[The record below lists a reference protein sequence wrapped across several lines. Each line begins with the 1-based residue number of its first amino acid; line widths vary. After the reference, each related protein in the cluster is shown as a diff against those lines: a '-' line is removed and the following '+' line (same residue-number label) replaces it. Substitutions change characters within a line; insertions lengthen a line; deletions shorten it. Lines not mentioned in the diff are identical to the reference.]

1 MKPLST
7 PARIFIGLV
16 LVTGCA
22 SILESLGQS
31 PTTNLGRFICYLFLA
46 LVSSGL
52 KVTLPGVTGTMS
64 VFFLFI
70 LLGVAELN
78 MLQTQILGLGAALVQ
93 CFWGA
98 KIRPKPLQIVFNLA
112 AIATAIAVAFSA
124 YHSPVA
130 LAFGNSVPI
139 MLILAATGY
148 FMSNTLAVACIIALT
163 ERRSLHKIWKECY
176 FWSFPY
182 YLLGATLVCLISY
195 INKSMG
201 WQFSLLVLPVC
212 YVIYRSYRLYLGRLE
227 AEKVHVEQMN
237 SLHLRTIEA
246 LALAIEAKDQTTR
259 AHLQRV
265 QHYAVKIG
273 QILGIEDTELEALRA
288 AAVLHDIGKLAVP
301 EHIISKPGKLTM
313 QEFEKM
319 KIHPLV
325 GAEILERVDFPYPVA
340 PIVKA
345 HHEKWDGSGY
355 PLGLRGEEIP
365 LGARILA
372 AVDCLDA
379 LASDRQYRRAIPL
392 DEAIEVVI
400 SESGKSYDPQVVEV
414 LRTKYKDLDEEAKA
428 LDRSKTKLSTEVKV
442 TRGGGPATGVENLKK
457 DDYVA
462 QIAAA
467 GQEAQCMLQLVKDL
481 GNSLNLVET
490 LSVLAER
497 LKDMIS
503 FDAIAVYEC
512 RATHLIPAYVE
523 GQDQILF
530 SSLEIP
536 IGEGLSG
543 WVAKHNKSVING
555 NPSVEP
561 GYLNNPAKFSI
572 LRSALAVP
580 LEGMNGVVGVLTLY
594 HSRPDA
600 FSQDQLRILSGISSK
615 VGLCIENTLK
625 YQELESFATTDHLT
639 GLANTRSLFPR
650 LESELVR
657 SKRQMVPFTVVVCDL
672 DGFKQVNDRFG
683 HVTGN
688 LVLQLFAK
696 GLKENSREYD
706 VVARLGGDEFVV
718 AMPGMAM
725 EAVEEKVRMLAQL
738 ARDAGIQACGEETVS
753 LSVGHAS
760 FPDDSSDSDTLLAE
774 ADRRMYDMKKL
785 LKNPRSRAASAAPVL
800 ASVSPLSSR

>member
-1 MKPLST
+1 MKPMSI

-16 LVTGCA
+16 LLTGLASLLQASTDDVTT
-22 SILESLGQS
+22 SLEQFL
-31 PTTNLGRFICYLFLA
+31 CYLILA

-78 MLQTQILGLGAALVQ
+78 MLQTMILGLSAALVQ

-98 KIRPKPLQIVFNLA
+98 KVRPKALQILFNLA

-124 YHSPVA
+124 YHTPLSW
-130 LAFGNSVPI
+130 AFGNSLPI
-139 MLILAATGY
+139 MLMLAATAY
-148 FMSNTLAVACIIALT
+148 FMANTLAVACVIALT
-163 ERRSLHKIWKECY
+163 ERRALHKIWKECY

-182 YLLGATLVCLISY
+182 YLLGATLVCLLSY
-195 INKSMG
+195 INKSIG

-212 YVIYRSYRLYLGRLE
+212 YVLYRSYRLYLGRLE
-227 AEKVHVEQMN
+227 TEKAHVEQMN

-273 QILGIEDTELEALRA
+273 QILGIKDMELEALRA

-340 PIVKA
+340 PIVRA
-345 HHEKWDGSGY
+345 HHERWDGTGY

-379 LASDRQYRRAIPL
+379 LASDRQYRRAVSL
-392 DEAIEVVI
+392 QEAMEVVI
-400 SESGKSYDPQVVEV
+400 GESGKSYDPQVVAALKSHYQE
-414 LRTKYKDLDEEAKA
+414 LEEEAQT
-428 LDRSKTKLSTEVKV
+428 LDTRKVKPSTEFKV
-442 TRGGGPATGVENLKK
+442 TRGGAPATGVERVSK

-467 GQEAQCMLQLVKDL
+467 GQEAQFMLQLVKDL

-490 LSVLAER
+490 LSVLAQR
-497 LKDMIS
+497 LKAMIS

-512 RATHLIPAYVE
+512 RAGQLIPAYVE

-530 SSLEIP
+530 SSLAIP

-543 WVAKHNKSVING
+543 WVAKHNQAVING

-561 GYLNNPAKFSI
+561 GYLNNPAKFSV

-580 LEGMNGVVGVLTLY
+580 LEAMNGVVGVLTLY
-594 HSRPDA
+594 HARADA

-650 LESELVR
+650 LESELSR
-657 SKRQMVPFTVVVCDL
+657 SKRQMVPFTVLVCDL

-696 GLKENSREYD
+696 GLKESSREYD

-718 AMPGMAM
+718 AMPGMAVD
-725 EAVEEKVRMLAQL
+725 AVEEKVQSMSRL
-738 ARDAGIQACGEETVS
+738 ARQAGIEACGEETVS
-753 LSVGHAS
+753 LSVGYAS
-760 FPDDSSDSDTLLAE
+760 FPDDSTDSDTLLAE

-785 LKNPRSRAASAAPVL
+785 SK
-800 ASVSPLSSR
+800 SSRLRVRENESRVALAR

>member
-1 MKPLST
+1 MSI

-16 LVTGCA
+16 LFTGLASLLQAFSEDVTTG
-22 SILESLGQS
+22 L
-31 PTTNLGRFICYLFLA
+31 PRFLCYLILA

-78 MLQTQILGLGAALVQ
+78 ILQTMILGLSAALVQ

-98 KIRPKPLQIVFNLA
+98 KVRPNGLQILFNLA

-124 YHSPVA
+124 YHSPLAPA
-130 LAFGNSVPI
+130 LGNSLPI
-139 MLILAATGY
+139 MLMLSATAY
-148 FMSNTLAVACIIALT
+148 FMANTLAVACVIALT
-163 ERRSLHKIWKECY
+163 ERRALHKIWKECY

-201 WQFSLLVLPVC
+201 WQFSLTVLPVC
-212 YVIYRSYRLYLGRLE
+212 YVIYRSYHLYLGRLE
-227 AEKVHVEQMN
+227 TEKAHVEQMN

-273 QILGIEDTELEALRA
+273 QILGIEDMELEALRA

-325 GAEILERVDFPYPVA
+325 GAEILEKVDFPYPVA
-340 PIVKA
+340 PIVRA
-345 HHEKWDGSGY
+345 HHEKWDGTGY

-379 LASDRQYRRAIPL
+379 LASDRQYRRAVSL
-392 DEAIEVVI
+392 HEAMDVVI
-400 SESGKSYDPQVVEV
+400 GESGKSYDPRVVAV
-414 LRTKYKDLDEEAKA
+414 LKSHYRELEEEAK
-428 LDRSKTKLSTEVKV
+428 LDKNKTRPSTEFKV
-442 TRGGGPATGVENLKK
+442 TRGGGPATGVERAST

-467 GQEAQCMLQLVKDL
+467 GQEAQFMLQLVKDL

-490 LSVLAER
+490 LSVLAQR
-497 LKDMIS
+497 LKAMIS

-512 RATHLIPAYVE
+512 RAGLLIPAYVE

-530 SSLEIP
+530 SSLAIP

-543 WVAKHNKSVING
+543 WVAKHNKAVING

-561 GYLNNPAKFSI
+561 GYLNNPSKFSV

-580 LEGMNGVVGVLTLY
+580 LEAMNGVVGVLTLY
-594 HSRPDA
+594 HARADA
-600 FSQDQLRILSGISSK
+600 FSPDQLRILSGISSK

-650 LESELVR
+650 LESELAR
-657 SKRQMVPFTVVVCDL
+657 SKRQMVPFTVLVCDL

-688 LVLQLFAK
+688 LVLQLFSK
-696 GLKENSREYD
+696 GLKESSREYD

-718 AMPGMAM
+718 AMPGMAVD
-725 EAVEEKVRMLAQL
+725 AVEEKVQAMSRL
-738 ARDAGIQACGEETVS
+738 AREAGIEACGEETVT
-753 LSVGHAS
+753 LSVGYAS
-760 FPDDSSDSDTLLAE
+760 FPDDSTDSDTLLAE
-774 ADRRMYDMKKL
+774 ADRRMYNMKKL
-785 LKNPRSRAASAAPVL
+785 SKSSRSRM
-800 ASVSPLSSR
+800 PLGEGRATLVH

>member
-1 MKPLST
+1 MSI

-16 LVTGCA
+16 LLTGSA
-22 SILESLGQS
+22 SILEAAGQ
-31 PTTNLGRFICYLFLA
+31 PVNTNLGRFLCYLLLA
-46 LVSSGL
+46 LFSSGL

-70 LLGVAELN
+70 LLGIAELS
-78 MLQTQILGLGAALVQ
+78 MFQTMILGLSAALVQ

-98 KIRPKPLQIVFNLA
+98 KFRPKALQIVYNLA
-112 AIATAIAVAFSA
+112 AIATAIGVAFHA
-124 YHSPVA
+124 YHSPLA
-130 LAFGNSVPI
+130 SAFGNSLPI
-139 MLILAATGY
+139 MLILGATGY
-148 FMSNTLAVACIIALT
+148 FLANTLAVSCVVALT
-163 ERRSLHKIWKECY
+163 ERRSLLTIWKECY

-182 YLLGATLVCLISY
+182 YLLGATLVCVITYTNS
-195 INKSMG
+195 NMG

-227 AEKVHVEQMN
+227 TEKTHVEQMN

-246 LALAIEAKDQTTR
+246 LALAIEAKDHTTR

-265 QHYAVKIG
+265 QHYAVRIG
-273 QILGIEDTELEALRA
+273 QILGIDDTQLDALRA

-301 EHIISKPGKLTM
+301 EHIISKPGKLTL

-345 HHEKWDGSGY
+345 HHERWDGKGY
-355 PLGLRGEEIP
+355 PMGLKGLEIP

-392 DEAIEVVI
+392 DQAMEVV
-400 SESGKSYDPQVVEV
+400 SGESGKSYDPRVVEV
-414 LRTKYKDLDEEAKA
+414 LKSTYKELEEEAKT
-428 LDRSKTKLSTEVKV
+428 LNRGTTKLSTDVRV
-442 TRGGGPATGVENLKK
+442 TRGGEPATGLERARK

-467 GQEAQCMLQLVKDL
+467 GQEAQFMLGLVKDL

-490 LSVLAER
+490 LSVLSQR
-497 LKDMIS
+497 LKAMIS
-503 FDAIAVYEC
+503 FDAIAIYEC
-512 RATHLIPAYVE
+512 RVTQLIPAYVE
-523 GQDQILF
+523 GQDQLLF

-536 IGEGLSG
+536 FGEGLSG
-543 WVAKHNKSVING
+543 WVAKHNKPVLNG

-561 GYLNNPAKFSI
+561 GYLNNPAKFST

-594 HSRPDA
+594 HARADA
-600 FSQDQLRILSGISSK
+600 FSQDQLRILSGISAK
-615 VGLCIENTLK
+615 VGLSIENTLK
-625 YQELESFATTDHLT
+625 YQQLENFATTDHLT
-639 GLANTRSLFPR
+639 GLSNTRSLFPR
-650 LESELVR
+650 LESELSR
-657 SKRQMVPFTVVVCDL
+657 SKRHMVPFTVVVCDL

-688 LVLQLFAK
+688 AVLQVFAK
-696 GLKENSREYD
+696 GLKETSREYD
-706 VVARLGGDEFVV
+706 VVARLGGDEFVLG
-718 AMPGMAM
+718 MPGMAVD
-725 EAVEEKVRMLAQL
+725 AVDEKVEALVRL
-738 ARDAGIQACGEETVS
+738 ARAAGLEACGEEIVS
-753 LSVGHAS
+753 LSVGYAS
-760 FPDDSSDSDTLLAE
+760 FPDDSTDSDTLLAE
-774 ADRRMYDMKKL
+774 ADRRMYEMKNERK
-785 LKNPRSRAASAAPVL
+785 KGGANPRFREERTELV
-800 ASVSPLSSR
+800 R